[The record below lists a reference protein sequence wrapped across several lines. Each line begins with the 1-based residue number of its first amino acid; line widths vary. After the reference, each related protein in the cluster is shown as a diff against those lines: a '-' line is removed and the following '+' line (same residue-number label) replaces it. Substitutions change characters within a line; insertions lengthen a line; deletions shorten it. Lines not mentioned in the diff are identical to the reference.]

1 MHTFS
6 IRTAGRT
13 DFVDITREVANAVT
27 ALGID
32 DGVVTIFVPHT
43 TAGVT
48 INENADPDV
57 TADMELVRVWELW
70 EAAVGQAIA
79 ANTRPAAFRGKLLV
93 VEVTSSTWLQEL
105 QFLKSDLIT
114 QVNAALGK
122 PLIGDIRFKIGSV

>member
-1 MHTFS
+1 MKT
-6 IRTAGRT
+6 GE
-13 DFVDITREVANAVT
+13 FVHIGSVITNALQT
-27 ALGID
+27 LRR
-32 DGVVTIFVPHT
+32 P
-43 TAGVT
+43 
-48 INENADPDV
+48 
-57 TADMELVRVWELW
+57 ADMELVRVWELW